1 MKHRQTMSLIQ
12 FMTSLMTSHATLTY
26 KRSLHFTALC
36 CSFDTTHSDCSHCIT
51 PQACA
56 RAPHTLLSHPG
67 SLCTDSPI
75 HTEGK
80 AMLSH
85 LSQDTKQA
93 FTPTAQLLT
102 HPGAHLN
109 SNDSYPMHTDTSPQ
123 ATASHPSARAVRTKH
138 HSNRERLP
146 EAAHRIA
153 L

>member
-12 FMTSLMTSHATLTY
+12 FMTNLMTSHATLTY
-26 KRSLHFTALC
+26 KWSLHFTALY

-67 SLCTDSPI
+67 SLSTDSPI

-93 FTPTAQLLT
+93 FAPTAQLLT
-102 HPGAHLN
+102 HPGTHLH
-109 SNDSYPMHTDTSPQ
+109 SNTSYPMHTGTSPQ
-123 ATASHPSARAVRTKH
+123 AIASYPSARVVYTKH
-138 HSNRERLP
+138 YSNRRRPSGCQRQLTG
-146 EAAHRIA
+146 
-153 L
+153 